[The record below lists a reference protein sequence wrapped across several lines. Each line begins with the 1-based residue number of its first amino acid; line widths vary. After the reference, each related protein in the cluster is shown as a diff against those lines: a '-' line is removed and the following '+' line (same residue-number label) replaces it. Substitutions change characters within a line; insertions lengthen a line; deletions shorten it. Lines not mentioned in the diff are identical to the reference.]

1 MSEITAAK
9 VNELR
14 RRSGAGFVD
23 CKKVLDEAGGDIEEA
38 IVLLRK
44 KGSATA
50 AKKAGRETHAGLIES
65 YIHNGGRIGV
75 LLELNCETDFVARN
89 EDFREL
95 AADICLHIAASNPL
109 YLSRDLVPQ
118 SVIDQEREIAA
129 AQVTGKPSAIAE
141 KIVEGKMDKWF
152 GQVCLLE
159 QPFARNQDIRLEE
172 HLAAVVSRIGENIR
186 IGRFARYQ
194 LGE

>member
-23 CKKVLDEAGGDIEEA
+23 CKKALGEAEGSIEEA
-38 IVLLRK
+38 IILLRK

-50 AKKAGRETHAGLIES
+50 AKKAGRETHAGIIES
-65 YIHNGGRIGV
+65 YVHNGGRIGV

-109 YLSRDLVPQ
+109 YLSRDSVPQ
-118 SVIDQEREIAA
+118 PVIDQEREIAN
-129 AQVTGKPSAIAE
+129 AQVAGKPQAVVE
-141 KIVEGKMDKWF
+141 KIVEGKIDKWLS
-152 GQVCLLE
+152 QVCLLE

-172 HLAAVVSRIGENIR
+172 HLASVVARIGENIR
-186 IGRFARYQ
+186 IGRFVRYQ

>member
-1 MSEITAAK
+1 MSEVTAAK

-14 RRSGAGFVD
+14 KRSGAGFVD
-23 CKKVLDEAGGDIEEA
+23 CQKALDEAEGRVEEA
-38 IVLLRK
+38 LVLLRK

-50 AKKAGRETHAGLIES
+50 AKKAGRETHAGLIEA

-118 SVIDQEREIAA
+118 AVIDQEREIAA
-129 AQVTGKPSAIAE
+129 AQVAGKPPAIAE

-172 HLAAVVSRIGENIR
+172 HLAAAVARIGENIR